1 MEKLTHGL
9 FNGRA
14 LFLREEFDDY
24 EFVVHS
30 SKKLYTVVTTRDF
43 EIKEV
48 REVIADKSLNSLFDN
63 PSYLRVSSFS
73 KGNRDDQIYFGYL
86 VSKDN
91 PDTYV
96 SFQIQNG
103 YFKITNEVPNAQAE
117 IEKSNKNYLFKLSN
131 IANWN
136 EDVINNLT
144 DIKYIVKHSFVYIT
158 GQIQRGHGTSLVF
171 IQYNHEE
178 DNILVEKEYFSEK
191 YKITAVNMFL
201 NRDKECLIYGY
212 KKEINA
218 DGDSDDLL
226 FLDCH
231 FPFV

>member
-30 SKKLYTVVTTRDF
+30 SKRLYTVVTTRDF
-43 EIKEV
+43 DIKEI
-48 REVIADKSLNSLFDN
+48 REVITDRSLNSIFDN
-63 PSYLRVSSFS
+63 PSYLRISSFN

-86 VSKDN
+86 VSKDD

-96 SFQIQNG
+96 SFEIRNG
-103 YFKITNEVPNAQAE
+103 YFKITNEVPNAQDE
-117 IEKSNKNYLFKLSN
+117 IEKSNRIYLFKLKN
-131 IANWN
+131 TLGWK
-136 EDVINNLT
+136 EDVINDLT
-144 DIKYIVKHSFVYIT
+144 DIKYVVKHTNVYIT

-171 IQYNHEE
+171 IQYDNEK

-191 YKITAVNMFL
+191 YRITAVNMFL

-212 KKEINA
+212 KKEIA
-218 DGDSDDLL
+218 TDGDSDDLL

>member
-24 EFVVHS
+24 EFVVLS
-30 SKKLYTVVTTRDF
+30 SKRLYTVVTTRDF
-43 EIKEV
+43 EIKEIT
-48 REVIADKSLNSLFDN
+48 EVIIDKRLSSLFDN
-63 PSYLRVSSFS
+63 PSYLRISSFS

-103 YFKITNEVPNAQAE
+103 YFKITNQVPNAQDE
-117 IEKSNKNYLFKLSN
+117 IEKSNKNYLLKLSN
-131 IANWN
+131 TANWN
-136 EDVINNLT
+136 EDVVNNLT

-178 DNILVEKEYFSEK
+178 DKILVEKEYFSEK
-191 YKITAVNMFL
+191 YRITAVNMLL

-212 KKEINA
+212 KKEIDA

>member
-43 EIKEV
+43 EIKEI
-48 REVIADKSLNSLFDN
+48 REVITDRSLDSIFDN
-63 PSYLRVSSFS
+63 PSYLRISSFS

-86 VSKDN
+86 VSKDD

-96 SFQIQNG
+96 SFEIRNG
-103 YFKITNEVPNAQAE
+103 YFKITNEVPNAQDE
-117 IEKSNKNYLFKLSN
+117 IEKSNRIYLLKLKNTLGWK
-131 IANWN
+131 
-136 EDVINNLT
+136 EDVINDLT
-144 DIKYIVKHSFVYIT
+144 DIKYVVKHTNVYIT

-171 IQYNHEE
+171 IQYDNEK

-191 YKITAVNMFL
+191 YRITAVNMFL

-212 KKEINA
+212 KKEIDA
-218 DGDSDDLL
+218 EGESDDLL